1 MIDSVEFDLQ
11 AFEASQ
17 AEARK
22 AYEKLGE
29 DSSRKELIEAAND
42 GLISALS
49 RHFAMREKEMPKST
63 GFPWFGQHYPKRYFW
78 RGTRGMSVS
87 ERIRVTLSSPAR
99 LVSQVSINSP
109 ALAHKLASSPPDIK
123 PKGGRRYLAIPANPI
138 AAAWDDMPRN
148 FPGGLRFAFSI
159 TRDGHWLPSLIAAA
173 NYKRREKKTGRE
185 TKKFG
190 GSGAN
195 AGRNEVVYWLVHK
208 VRTKRDLSAMP
219 AQRVQVNAA
228 TSAVR
233 TAVQRILAS

>member
-78 RGTRGMSVS
+78 SGSRGMSVS

-148 FPGGLRFAFSI
+148 FPGGLRLHNGPRIGLMTTTAYFAEA
-159 TRDGHWLPSLIAAA
+159 TRRS
-173 NYKRREKKTGRE
+173 
-185 TKKFG
+185 
-190 GSGAN
+190 
-195 AGRNEVVYWLVHK
+195 
-208 VRTKRDLSAMP
+208 DL
-219 AQRVQVNAA
+219 N
-228 TSAVR
+228 
-233 TAVQRILAS
+233 LASPERRAWAQCTLSRAGCARMV